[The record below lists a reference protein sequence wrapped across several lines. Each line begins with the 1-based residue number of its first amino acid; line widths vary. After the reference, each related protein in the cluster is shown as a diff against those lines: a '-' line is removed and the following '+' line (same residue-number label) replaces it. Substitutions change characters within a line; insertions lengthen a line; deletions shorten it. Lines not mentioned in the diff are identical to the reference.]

1 MKIGFVTD
9 TNILGKEK
17 GQWYDCKSV
26 LDGTDIFIEYIES
39 LSKTDEKKE
48 LVYFMPEMV
57 IEELFAQK
65 KAVFEEKYSCLESK
79 ILELNYALIGDIP
92 KNNIDEIIRKEKEE
106 YMQKFNVISLQ
117 YTPEILKELIND
129 AICKN
134 APFDKSFEGKKT
146 DAGFKDAVIWKT
158 ILFSEDINNCE
169 KLYFFSGDKVFFEN
183 KETLE
188 RKFAEK
194 YPKTKLEIIFF
205 EPDGNQRQKSLQ
217 KIISDNNLLE
227 TNVVK
232 LYNKSLLLS
241 IIQSLRYNYT
251 EDVIY
256 SNNDKLVKLDTIKFN
271 EFSSDDFVI
280 DDINDKNS
288 IYEVILSFKTN
299 KYLLDDLN
307 IETETMLLGK
317 IKLNIILKNEKFELE
332 NFELIDIEFNM
343 NYFSKLIAALTKSI
357 TSIYTDEFKES
368 MEKLK
373 KSIEINIEPIK
384 KSGVFEQIENLNKQL
399 PTYDYVNM
407 LESIKPNMQFEEL
420 KTAIEAANRSTNV
433 LSSIKKIESINE
445 NLKKEDKK

>member
-1 MKIGFVTD
+1 M
-9 TNILGKEK
+9 E
-17 GQWYDCKSV
+17 
-26 LDGTDIFIEYIES
+26 
-39 LSKTDEKKE
+39 
-48 LVYFMPEMV
+48 
-57 IEELFAQK
+57 A
-65 KAVFEEKYSCLESK
+65 K
-79 ILELNYALIGDIP
+79 ILELNYALIGDIL
-92 KNNIDEIIRKEKEE
+92 KNNIDEIIRREKEK

-117 YTPEILKELIND
+117 YTPEILKELING

-158 ILFSEDINNCE
+158 ILFSENINNCE

-194 YPKTKLEIIFF
+194 HTKTKLEIIFF
-205 EPDGNQRQKSLQ
+205 EPDGNHRQKSLQ

-227 TNVVK
+227 TKVVK

-241 IIQSLRYNYT
+241 IIQSLKYNYT

-256 SNNDKLVKLDTIKFN
+256 SNNDKSIKLDTIKFN
-271 EFSSDDFVI
+271 EFSNDDFVI
-280 DDINDKNS
+280 DD
-288 IYEVILSFKTN
+288 
-299 KYLLDDLN
+299 
-307 IETETMLLGK
+307 
-317 IKLNIILKNEKFELE
+317 
-332 NFELIDIEFNM
+332 
-343 NYFSKLIAALTKSI
+343 LTKSI

-399 PTYDYVNM
+399 PIYDYVNM
-407 LESIKPNMQFEEL
+407 LENIKSNMQFEEL
-420 KTAIEAANRSTNV
+420 KTSIEA
-433 LSSIKKIESINE
+433 IK
-445 NLKKEDKK
+445 

>member
-9 TNILGKEK
+9 TNLLGKEK
-17 GQWYDCKSV
+17 GQWYDCKTV
-26 LDGTDIFIEYIES
+26 LDGTDIFIEYIEA
-39 LSKTDEKKE
+39 LSQTDEKKE

-65 KAVFEEKYSCLESK
+65 KVAFEEKYSNLEEK
-79 ILELNYALIGDIP
+79 ILELNYALVGDVP
-92 KNNIDEIIRKEKEE
+92 KNNIDEIMRQEKEK
-106 YMQKFNVISLQ
+106 YLPKFNIISLQ

-134 APFDKSFEGKKT
+134 APFDKSFEGRKT

-183 KETLE
+183 KDNLE
-188 RKFAEK
+188 QKFNEK
-194 YPKTKLEIIFF
+194 HPKTKLEIIFF
-205 EPDGNQRQKSLQ
+205 EPDGNQRQRSLQ

-241 IIQSLRYNYT
+241 IIQSLKYNYA

-256 SNNDKLVKLDTIKFN
+256 SSNDKLVKLDTINFN
-271 EFSSDDFVI
+271 EFSNDDFVI
-280 DDINDKNS
+280 DDVNDKKS

-299 KYLLDDLN
+299 KYLLDDLS
-307 IETETMLLGK
+307 IETETMVLGK
-317 IKLNIILKNEKFELE
+317 IKLNVVLKNEKFELE
-332 NFELIDIEFNM
+332 NYELIGIEFNM
-343 NYFSKLIAALTKSI
+343 NYFSKLIATISKSI
-357 TSIYTDEFKES
+357 ASIYTDEFKES

-373 KSIEINIEPIK
+373 KSIEINTNALK
-384 KSGVFEQIENLNKQL
+384 NSGIFEQIEKLNKQL
-399 PTYDYVNM
+399 PTYDYVNIF
-407 LESIKPNMQFEEL
+407 ENVKPNLQFEEL
-420 KTAIEAANRSTNV
+420 KKAIEVANRSTDA
-433 LSSIKKIESINE
+433 LSSIKKLESINE
-445 NLKKEDKK
+445 TLKKEKN

>member
-26 LDGTDIFIEYIES
+26 LDGTDIFIEYIEA

-65 KAVFEEKYSCLESK
+65 KAVFEEKYSYLEAK

-92 KNNIDEIIRKEKEE
+92 KNNIDEIIRKEKEK
-106 YMQKFNVISLQ
+106 YMQKFNVVSLQ

-134 APFDKSFEGKKT
+134 APFDKSFEGKKA

-194 YPKTKLEIIFF
+194 HPKTKLEIIFF

-241 IIQSLRYNYT
+241 IIQSLGYNYT

-256 SNNDKLVKLDTIKFN
+256 SNNDKLVKLDAIKFN
-271 EFSSDDFVI
+271 EFSSDDYVI
-280 DDINDKNS
+280 EDVDNKNS

-299 KYLLDDLN
+299 KYLLDDLS
-307 IETETMLLGK
+307 IETETMLSGK
-317 IKLNIILKNEKFELE
+317 IKLNIVLKKGEFELE

-343 NYFSKLIAALTKSI
+343 NYFSKLIVALTKSI

-384 KSGVFEQIENLNKQL
+384 KSDAFEQIKSLNKQL
-399 PTYDYVNM
+399 PTYDYINV
-407 LESIKPNMQFEEL
+407 LESIKPNLQFEEL
-420 KTAIEAANRSTNV
+420 KKAIEAANISTNV
-433 LSSIKKIESINE
+433 WSSIKKIESINK
-445 NLKKEDKK
+445 NFKK

>member
-1 MKIGFVTD
+1 M
-9 TNILGKEK
+9 
-17 GQWYDCKSV
+17 
-26 LDGTDIFIEYIES
+26 
-39 LSKTDEKKE
+39 
-48 LVYFMPEMV
+48 
-57 IEELFAQK
+57 
-65 KAVFEEKYSCLESK
+65 
-79 ILELNYALIGDIP
+79 
-92 KNNIDEIIRKEKEE
+92 
-106 YMQKFNVISLQ
+106 
-117 YTPEILKELIND
+117 
-129 AICKN
+129 
-134 APFDKSFEGKKT
+134 
-146 DAGFKDAVIWKT
+146 
-158 ILFSEDINNCE
+158 
-169 KLYFFSGDKVFFEN
+169 FFEN

-194 YPKTKLEIIFF
+194 HPKTKLEIIFF

-217 KIISDNNLLE
+217 KIISDNNLFE

-280 DDINDKNS
+280 DDVNDKKS

-299 KYLLDDLN
+299 KYLLDDLS

-317 IKLNIILKNEKFELE
+317 IKLNIVLKNEKFELN

-373 KSIEINIEPIK
+373 KSIEII
-384 KSGVFEQIENLNKQL
+384 FFLL
-399 PTYDYVNM
+399 
-407 LESIKPNMQFEEL
+407 L
-420 KTAIEAANRSTNV
+420 
-433 LSSIKKIESINE
+433 
-445 NLKKEDKK
+445 